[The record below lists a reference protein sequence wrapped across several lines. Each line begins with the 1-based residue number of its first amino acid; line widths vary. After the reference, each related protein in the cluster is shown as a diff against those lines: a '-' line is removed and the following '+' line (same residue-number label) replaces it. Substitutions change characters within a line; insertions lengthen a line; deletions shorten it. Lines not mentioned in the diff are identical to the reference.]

1 MKSVVMVMSE
11 IDLNN
16 GYVRIANRLLEVI
29 YSSNFN
35 ATQLKILMMVMRFT
49 YGFNRKSH
57 NLSITFISNG
67 TGISRRSI
75 GQELRILID
84 AKVLDVFENHTA
96 TESREISIN
105 KDYKS
110 WIGYG
115 SRLPQ
120 WKEGS
125 TVEGEFHRGMEADFH
140 SGMEASFHQDKTI
153 LKTNINTGDT
163 HNNDLFEK
171 VWKEYP
177 QKKGKG
183 GVSKKTKKKLDE
195 IGEENILKA
204 IRKYKKY
211 CDENQSWYTPMF
223 GSTFFNTGIHDY
235 LPTEEPEKPKK
246 QPREIKVLTDTD
258 QEELV
263 KRMEAERQQKVEERR
278 KKRMGV

>member
-29 YSSNFN
+29 YSSSFN
-35 ATQLKILMMVMRFT
+35 ATQLKILMMVMRYT

-57 NLSITFISNG
+57 SLSITFMAKG
-67 TGISRRSI
+67 TGMSKRYISK
-75 GQELRILID
+75 ELGKLID
-84 AKVLDVFENHTA
+84 GKVINVISSHTT

-105 KDYKS
+105 KDYKT

-115 SRLPQ
+115 TIVPQ
-120 WKEGS
+120 VNNSS
-125 TVEGEFHRGMEADFH
+125 TVEEEFHRGDEQSFH
-140 SGMEASFHQDKTI
+140 SPDEQLFQQDKTNI
-153 LKTNINTGDT
+153 KTNINTGDSHT
-163 HNNDLFEK
+163 HDLFER

-177 QKKGKG
+177 NKKGKG
-183 GVSKKTKKKLDE
+183 AVSKKTKKKLDE

-235 LPTEEPEKPKK
+235 LPTEESEKPKK